1 MPTLSVLVACA
12 RHSTKPGGVAG
23 GWGTG
28 AHLVLQAGQ
37 GAVALRAAGE
47 AGVAGGAGSQTRQLQ
62 GGPVPAVPRAARGV
76 MPRPRA
82 LQVPAPAQPTPLRY
96 GMPAPESCL
105 RLHLSHCRR
114 HIRRGQRR
122 RCTTEIRLALDY
134 GYLRRLGRSC
144 KAFYGAPLSLC
155 CQCRERKD
163 CAHNSNAQSSIQ
175 QGTAPDRI

>member
-96 GMPAPESCL
+96 GMPSGIMPAPAPE
-105 RLHLSHCRR
+105 
-114 HIRRGQRR
+114 
-122 RCTTEIRLALDY
+122 
-134 GYLRRLGRSC
+134 
-144 KAFYGAPLSLC
+144 PLPTPYTS
-155 CQCRERKD
+155 R
-163 CAHNSNAQSSIQ
+163 
-175 QGTAPDRI
+175 TAPQVHNGDSIGT